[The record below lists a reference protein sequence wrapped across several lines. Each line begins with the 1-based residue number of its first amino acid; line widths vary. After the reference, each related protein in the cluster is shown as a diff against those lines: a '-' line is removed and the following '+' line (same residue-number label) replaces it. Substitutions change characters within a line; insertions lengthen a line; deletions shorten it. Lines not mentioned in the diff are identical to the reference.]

1 VSGRRRAA
9 LAAVALTGAACAS
22 LFTALGRRAD
32 GIKMPHAKHVA
43 AKVDCLAC
51 HETIFDAEVLSEAD
65 LPREKVCLKCHRE
78 EKEKGNCGMCHLEPD
93 RPGTYPHQER
103 AVVMSHAKHLEL
115 KEVNEDCRTC
125 HLDLPEPGRPALA
138 AKPPMASCTNCHRH
152 EQEYASGGCNA
163 CHLDLSRYALRPLS
177 GFSHQ
182 GDYLRSHP
190 ADARARGAAC
200 ATCHEQT
207 FCAECHARTA
217 VAPVAWLL
225 PERVDRLLIH
235 RGDFVGRHD
244 IEAKADS
251 ATCSRC
257 HGTSFCAD
265 CHATRGL
272 LSLSGS
278 PVDPHPQGFSDPR
291 SAAFHGPVARRDI
304 ATCAGCHDQGA
315 SSTCVQCHRVG
326 GVGGNP
332 HPASWLARHGVAE
345 LSTNSMC
352 LACHP

>member
-1 VSGRRRAA
+1 VKGRARAA
-9 LAAVALTGAACAS
+9 LVAVALGGAACAS
-22 LFTALGRRAD
+22 LWGALGRRAD
-32 GIKMPHAKHVA
+32 AIKMPHAKHVA

-51 HETIFDAEVLSEAD
+51 HETIFDAEALSEAD
-65 LPREKVCLKCHRE
+65 LPKEKVCLKCHRE
-78 EKEKGNCGMCHLEPD
+78 EKEKGNCGMCHTEPGA
-93 RPGTYPHQER
+93 PGTYPHQER
-103 AVVMSHAKHLEL
+103 AVAMSHAKHLEL

-125 HLDLPEPGRPALA
+125 HLELPEPGRPE
-138 AKPPMASCTNCHRH
+138 AKPPMAACTGCHRH
-152 EQEYASGGCNA
+152 EEEYASGGCRS
-163 CHLDLSRYALRPLS
+163 CHQDLTRFALRPLS
-177 GFSHQ
+177 GFSHRA
-182 GDYLRSHP
+182 DYLRAHP

-217 VAPVAWLL
+217 PAPVVALL

-244 IEAKADS
+244 LEAKADS
-251 ATCSRC
+251 ATCARC
-257 HGTSFCAD
+257 HGTSFCAE

-272 LSLSGS
+272 TSFSSAPL
-278 PVDPHPQGFSDPR
+278 DPHPLGFSDPR

-304 ATCAGCHDQGA
+304 ATCAACHDQGA
-315 SSTCVQCHRVG
+315 ASTCVQCHRVG

-332 HPASWLARHGVAE
+332 HPASWLARHDRAE
-345 LSTNSMC
+345 LSTNPMC